1 MSIFKK
7 PEKGFLAKL
16 FKHKQVE
23 ELAEEL
29 AHTYADE
36 MQADMLSDN
45 TETDTAEDTAAEP
58 VPMLE
63 VTESGEVDFT
73 EPPETTEVESPPQ
86 DTEPSEVRKHL
97 ITFRVNDMELEAI
110 NRRYAETSFRSRG
123 DFCRY
128 SALTVMNV
136 EEDTEDIKQIARYI
150 SSISNSFNQVAH
162 RVNKGGKLY
171 DEDIA
176 DMKARLEEVWQLLVS
191 IRSTREHTADG
202 KYVVSNLCV
211 STPCGAS
218 EQFRNIRQTVGTGRS
233 RSECQHIIQSFA
245 PGEVTPERAL
255 LIGQELC
262 KALFNDEYQY
272 VLAVHVDHSHV
283 HNHIIVNNVN
293 FYTGKTFETE
303 HNQGKIPD
311 RAWSKLRTISDELC
325 ASFKG

>member
-7 PEKGFLAKL
+7 SGEGFLAKL

-29 AHTYADE
+29 AHTYAEE

-45 TETDTAEDTAAEP
+45 PETDTAEDTAAEP
-58 VPMLE
+58 VSMLE

-73 EPPETTEVESPPQ
+73 EPPETTEGESPPQ

-128 SALTVMNV
+128 SALNVMNV

-176 DMKARLEEVWQLLVS
+176 DMKERLEEVWQLLVS
-191 IRSTREHTADG
+191 IRSTREHT
-202 KYVVSNLCV
+202 V
-211 STPCGAS
+211 
-218 EQFRNIRQTVGTGRS
+218 Q
-233 RSECQHIIQSFA
+233 
-245 PGEVTPERAL
+245 L
-255 LIGQELC
+255 LISATQTRPQTANML
-262 KALFNDEYQY
+262 
-272 VLAVHVDHSHV
+272 LATCAYLLHV
-283 HNHIIVNNVN
+283 
-293 FYTGKTFETE
+293 E
-303 HNQGKIPD
+303 HQNSLGISGSQLVQGE
-311 RAWSKLRTISDELC
+311 AEAN
-325 ASFKG
+325 AST

>member
-73 EPPETTEVESPPQ
+73 EPPETTEGESPPQ

-136 EEDTEDIKQIARYI
+136 EEDTDDIKQIARYI

-176 DMKARLEEVWQLLVS
+176 DMKERLDEVWRLLVS
-191 IRSTREHTADG
+191 IRSTREHT
-202 KYVVSNLCV
+202 VPV
-211 STPCGAS
+211 
-218 EQFRNIRQTVGTGRS
+218 Q
-233 RSECQHIIQSFA
+233 
-245 PGEVTPERAL
+245 L
-255 LIGQELC
+255 LISATQTKPQTANMLLATCAYLLHVEHQNSS
-262 KALFNDEYQY
+262 KISESVSAQDE
-272 VLAVHVDHSHV
+272 AEA
-283 HNHIIVNNVN
+283 N
-293 FYTGKTFETE
+293 
-303 HNQGKIPD
+303 
-311 RAWSKLRTISDELC
+311 
-325 ASFKG
+325 AST

>member
-1 MSIFKK
+1 MENRKLYTACQGKNPLRPLRAIAGAIEQRRQSRRESEDNRMSIFKK

-16 FKHKQVE
+16 FQHKQVE

-36 MQADMLSDN
+36 MQADMLSEN
-45 TETDTAEDTAAEP
+45 SETDTAEDTTTEP
-58 VPMLE
+58 IPMLE
-63 VTESGEVDFT
+63 VTETGEVDFT
-73 EPPETTEVESPPQ
+73 APPENTEGESPPQ

-110 NRRYAETSFRSRG
+110 NRRYAETSFKSRG

-176 DMKARLEEVWQLLVS
+176 DMKARLEEVWRLLVS
-191 IRSTREHTADG
+191 IRSTREHT
-202 KYVVSNLCV
+202 V
-211 STPCGAS
+211 
-218 EQFRNIRQTVGTGRS
+218 Q
-233 RSECQHIIQSFA
+233 
-245 PGEVTPERAL
+245 L
-255 LIGQELC
+255 LISATQTKPQTANMLLATCAYLLHVEHQNSLGTSGSQS
-262 KALFNDEYQY
+262 AQDE
-272 VLAVHVDHSHV
+272 A
-283 HNHIIVNNVN
+283 
-293 FYTGKTFETE
+293 E
-303 HNQGKIPD
+303 
-311 RAWSKLRTISDELC
+311 
-325 ASFKG
+325 ASAST

>member
-1 MSIFKK
+1 MENRKLYTACQGKIPLRPLRAIAGAIEERRQNRRESEDNRMSLFKK
-7 PEKGFLAKL
+7 SGEGFLAKL

-36 MQADMLSDN
+36 MQEELQSENDEP
-45 TETDTAEDTAAEP
+45 TTAEDTAAEP
-58 VPMLE
+58 IPMLE

-73 EPPETTEVESPPQ
+73 EPPDTTEGESPPQ

-171 DEDIA
+171 DEDIS
-176 DMKARLEEVWQLLVS
+176 DMKARLEEVWRLLVS
-191 IRSTREHTADG
+191 IRSTREHT
-202 KYVVSNLCV
+202 V
-211 STPCGAS
+211 
-218 EQFRNIRQTVGTGRS
+218 Q
-233 RSECQHIIQSFA
+233 
-245 PGEVTPERAL
+245 L
-255 LIGQELC
+255 LISATRTKPQTANMLLATCAYLLHLEHQNSLGTSGRQS
-262 KALFNDEYQY
+262 AQDE
-272 VLAVHVDHSHV
+272 A
-283 HNHIIVNNVN
+283 
-293 FYTGKTFETE
+293 E
-303 HNQGKIPD
+303 
-311 RAWSKLRTISDELC
+311 
-325 ASFKG
+325 ASAST

>member
-1 MSIFKK
+1 MSGENSPKTPERSAQPTEIQKGDTMSIFKK

-29 AHTYADE
+29 AHTYAGE

-45 TETDTAEDTAAEP
+45 SETDTAEDTAAEP

-73 EPPETTEVESPPQ
+73 EPSETTEGESPPQ

-150 SSISNSFNQVAH
+150 SSISSSFNQVAH

-191 IRSTREHTADG
+191 IRSTREHT
-202 KYVVSNLCV
+202 V
-211 STPCGAS
+211 
-218 EQFRNIRQTVGTGRS
+218 Q
-233 RSECQHIIQSFA
+233 
-245 PGEVTPERAL
+245 L
-255 LIGQELC
+255 LISATQTKPQTANMLLATCAYLLHLEHQNSLETSGSQS
-262 KALFNDEYQY
+262 AQDE
-272 VLAVHVDHSHV
+272 AEA
-283 HNHIIVNNVN
+283 N
-293 FYTGKTFETE
+293 
-303 HNQGKIPD
+303 
-311 RAWSKLRTISDELC
+311 
-325 ASFKG
+325 AST

>member
-1 MSIFKK
+1 MSGENSPKTPERSAQPTEIQKGDTMSIFKK
-7 PEKGFLAKL
+7 SGEGFLAKL

-36 MQADMLSDN
+36 MQEDMLSDN
-45 TETDTAEDTAAEP
+45 LETDTAEDTAAEP

-63 VTESGEVDFT
+63 VTETGEVDFT
-73 EPPETTEVESPPQ
+73 EPPETTEGESPPQ
-86 DTEPSEVRKHL
+86 DTADSTEPSEVRKHL

-110 NRRYAETSFRSRG
+110 NRRYAETSFKSRG

-176 DMKARLEEVWQLLVS
+176 DMKERLEEVWRLLVS
-191 IRSTREHTADG
+191 IRSTREHT
-202 KYVVSNLCV
+202 V
-211 STPCGAS
+211 
-218 EQFRNIRQTVGTGRS
+218 Q
-233 RSECQHIIQSFA
+233 
-245 PGEVTPERAL
+245 L
-255 LIGQELC
+255 LISATQTKPQTANMLLATCAYLLHVEHQNSLGTSGSQS
-262 KALFNDEYQY
+262 AQDE
-272 VLAVHVDHSHV
+272 A
-283 HNHIIVNNVN
+283 
-293 FYTGKTFETE
+293 E
-303 HNQGKIPD
+303 
-311 RAWSKLRTISDELC
+311 
-325 ASFKG
+325 ASAST

>member
-1 MSIFKK
+1 MENRKLYTACQGKIPLRPLRAIAGAIEERRQNRRESEDNTMSIFKK

-36 MQADMLSDN
+36 MRADMLSEN
-45 TETDTAEDTAAEP
+45 PETDTAEDTAAEP

-63 VTESGEVDFT
+63 VSESGEVDFT
-73 EPPETTEVESPPQ
+73 EPPETTEGESPPQ

-176 DMKARLEEVWQLLVS
+176 DMKARLEEVWRLLVS
-191 IRSTREHTADG
+191 IRSTREHTVQLIISATQTKPQTANMLLATCAYLLHLEHQNSLG
-202 KYVVSNLCV
+202 TSG
-211 STPCGAS
+211 SQSAQGEAEAS
-218 EQFRNIRQTVGTGRS
+218 
-233 RSECQHIIQSFA
+233 
-245 PGEVTPERAL
+245 
-255 LIGQELC
+255 
-262 KALFNDEYQY
+262 
-272 VLAVHVDHSHV
+272 
-283 HNHIIVNNVN
+283 
-293 FYTGKTFETE
+293 
-303 HNQGKIPD
+303 
-311 RAWSKLRTISDELC
+311 
-325 ASFKG
+325 ASI

>member
-1 MSIFKK
+1 MENRKLYTACQGKIPLRPLRAIAGAIEERRQNRRESEDNKMSIFKK

-45 TETDTAEDTAAEP
+45 SETDTAEDTAAEP
-58 VPMLE
+58 IPMLE
-63 VTESGEVDFT
+63 VTETGEVDFT
-73 EPPETTEVESPPQ
+73 EPPETTEGESPPQ

-176 DMKARLEEVWQLLVS
+176 DMKERLEEVWQLLVS
-191 IRSTREHTADG
+191 IRSTREHTA
-202 KYVVSNLCV
+202 
-211 STPCGAS
+211 
-218 EQFRNIRQTVGTGRS
+218 Q
-233 RSECQHIIQSFA
+233 
-245 PGEVTPERAL
+245 L
-255 LIGQELC
+255 LISATQTKPQTANMLLATCAYLLHLEHQNSLGTSGRQS
-262 KALFNDEYQY
+262 AQDEAE
-272 VLAVHVDHSHV
+272 VS
-283 HNHIIVNNVN
+283 
-293 FYTGKTFETE
+293 
-303 HNQGKIPD
+303 
-311 RAWSKLRTISDELC
+311 
-325 ASFKG
+325 AST

>member
-7 PEKGFLAKL
+7 SGEGFLAKL

-45 TETDTAEDTAAEP
+45 PETDTAEDTTTEH

-73 EPPETTEVESPPQ
+73 EPPETTEGESPPQ
-86 DTEPSEVRKHL
+86 DTADSTEPSEVRKHL

-150 SSISNSFNQVAH
+150 FSISNSFNQVAH
-162 RVNKGGKLY
+162 RVNKGSKLY

-176 DMKARLEEVWQLLVS
+176 DMKERLEEVWQLLVS
-191 IRSTREHTADG
+191 IRSTREHT
-202 KYVVSNLCV
+202 V
-211 STPCGAS
+211 
-218 EQFRNIRQTVGTGRS
+218 Q
-233 RSECQHIIQSFA
+233 
-245 PGEVTPERAL
+245 L
-255 LIGQELC
+255 LISATQTKPQTANMLLATCAYLLHVEHQNNS
-262 KALFNDEYQY
+262 KISESVSAQDEAK
-272 VLAVHVDHSHV
+272 VS
-283 HNHIIVNNVN
+283 
-293 FYTGKTFETE
+293 
-303 HNQGKIPD
+303 
-311 RAWSKLRTISDELC
+311 
-325 ASFKG
+325 AST

>member
-1 MSIFKK
+1 MSLFKK
-7 PEKGFLAKL
+7 SGEGFLAKL

-29 AHTYADE
+29 AHTYTDE
-36 MQADMLSDN
+36 MQADMLSEN
-45 TETDTAEDTAAEP
+45 SETDTAEDTAAEP

-73 EPPETTEVESPPQ
+73 EPPETTEGESPPQ

-110 NRRYAETSFRSRG
+110 NRRYVETSFRSRG

-176 DMKARLEEVWQLLVS
+176 DMKARLEEIWRLLVS
-191 IRSTREHTADG
+191 IRSTREHT
-202 KYVVSNLCV
+202 
-211 STPCGAS
+211 T
-218 EQFRNIRQTVGTGRS
+218 Q
-233 RSECQHIIQSFA
+233 
-245 PGEVTPERAL
+245 L
-255 LIGQELC
+255 LISATQTKPPTANML
-262 KALFNDEYQY
+262 
-272 VLAVHVDHSHV
+272 LATCAYLLHM
-283 HNHIIVNNVN
+283 
-293 FYTGKTFETE
+293 E
-303 HNQGKIPD
+303 HQNSLGTSDRQLAQGE
-311 RAWSKLRTISDELC
+311 AE
-325 ASFKG
+325 ASAST

>member
-1 MSIFKK
+1 MENRKLYTACQGKIPLRPLRAIAGAIEERRQNRRESEDIRMSIFKK

-36 MQADMLSDN
+36 MQAEMLSDN
-45 TETDTAEDTAAEP
+45 SETDTAEDTAAEP

-63 VTESGEVDFT
+63 VTESGEMDFT
-73 EPPETTEVESPPQ
+73 ELPETTEGESPPQ

-110 NRRYAETSFRSRG
+110 NRRYAETSFKSRG

-162 RVNKGGKLY
+162 RINKGGKLY

-176 DMKARLEEVWQLLVS
+176 DMKERLEEVWQLLVS
-191 IRSTREHTADG
+191 IRSTREHT
-202 KYVVSNLCV
+202 V
-211 STPCGAS
+211 
-218 EQFRNIRQTVGTGRS
+218 Q
-233 RSECQHIIQSFA
+233 
-245 PGEVTPERAL
+245 L
-255 LIGQELC
+255 LISATQTKPQTANML
-262 KALFNDEYQY
+262 
-272 VLAVHVDHSHV
+272 LATCAYLLHV
-283 HNHIIVNNVN
+283 
-293 FYTGKTFETE
+293 E
-303 HNQGKIPD
+303 HQNSLGTSDRQSAQGE
-311 RAWSKLRTISDELC
+311 AA
-325 ASFKG
+325 ASAST

>member
-45 TETDTAEDTAAEP
+45 PETDTAEDTAAEP

-63 VTESGEVDFT
+63 VTKSGGVDFT
-73 EPPETTEVESPPQ
+73 EPPETTEGESPPQ
-86 DTEPSEVRKHL
+86 DSADSIEPSEVRKHL

-162 RVNKGGKLY
+162 RINKGGKLY
-171 DEDIA
+171 DEDIS

-191 IRSTREHTADG
+191 IRSTREHT
-202 KYVVSNLCV
+202 V
-211 STPCGAS
+211 
-218 EQFRNIRQTVGTGRS
+218 Q
-233 RSECQHIIQSFA
+233 
-245 PGEVTPERAL
+245 L
-255 LIGQELC
+255 LISATRTKPQTANML
-262 KALFNDEYQY
+262 
-272 VLAVHVDHSHV
+272 LATCAYLLHLEHQ
-283 HNHIIVNNVN
+283 NNS
-293 FYTGKTFETE
+293 E
-303 HNQGKIPD
+303 
-311 RAWSKLRTISDELC
+311 ISERQSAQDGAEMPP
-325 ASFKG
+325 SI

>member
-1 MSIFKK
+1 MSGENSPKTPERSAQPTKIQKGDTMSIFKK
-7 PEKGFLAKL
+7 SGEGFLAKL

-36 MQADMLSDN
+36 MQEELQSENDEP
-45 TETDTAEDTAAEP
+45 TTAEDTAAEP
-58 VPMLE
+58 IPMLE

-73 EPPETTEVESPPQ
+73 EPPDTTEGESPPQ

-162 RVNKGGKLY
+162 RINKGGKLY

-191 IRSTREHTADG
+191 IRSTREHTA
-202 KYVVSNLCV
+202 
-211 STPCGAS
+211 
-218 EQFRNIRQTVGTGRS
+218 Q
-233 RSECQHIIQSFA
+233 
-245 PGEVTPERAL
+245 L
-255 LIGQELC
+255 LISATQTKPQTANML
-262 KALFNDEYQY
+262 
-272 VLAVHVDHSHV
+272 LATCAYLLHV
-283 HNHIIVNNVN
+283 
-293 FYTGKTFETE
+293 E
-303 HNQGKIPD
+303 HQNSLGTAGSQSARGE
-311 RAWSKLRTISDELC
+311 AE
-325 ASFKG
+325 ASAST